1 MATVAVVGGGIVGC
15 ATASWLIAE
24 GHKVTVFERAPE
36 ARPASTGNAG
46 LIALAEV
53 SPLAR
58 PGIITKAPGWLLDP
72 LGPLAVRLRDLPA
85 MTPWLLRFVAS
96 ARPERVEAAA
106 EALSWLMSTALADHQ
121 ELARRSGMSGHMRK
135 TGALYITASE
145 SGYRAAREEWD
156 ERVRHGVPMQELT
169 AAEAR
174 KLVPALTGKFSR
186 AFFAPESWTVT
197 SPLAILEALRRRI
210 GDADAFVKQEVIAI
224 HPENR
229 EVSVMTA
236 EGGDLPFDRVVVA
249 GGVWSRTLVRGLG
262 LKVCLET
269 ERGYNTTYPKSPID
283 LPMPVFFSD
292 HGFIASPLAVGLRV
306 GGAVEMASPEAPP
319 NYARAAAMRKVM
331 RRYVPDLPEEGGV
344 EWMGCRPSTPDSMPV
359 IGRDPRDQRIVF
371 AFGHGHLG
379 LTLSAAT
386 ARHVA
391 ALIAGRPDQRLKPF
405 GIERF
410 Q

>member
-15 ATASWLIAE
+15 ATATWLIAE

-85 MTPWLLRFVAS
+85 LTPWLLRFVAS

-106 EALSWLMSTALADHQ
+106 AALSWLMSTALADHQ

-145 SGYRAAREEWD
+145 SGYKAAKEEWD
-156 ERVRHGVPMQELT
+156 ERVRHGVPMQELS
-169 AAEAR
+169 ADEAR

-186 AFFAPESWTVT
+186 AFFAPESWTVS

-210 GDADAFVKQEVIAI
+210 GDADAFLKQEVIAL
-224 HPENR
+224 HPQSR
-229 EVSVMTA
+229 EISVMTA
-236 EGGDLPFDRVVVA
+236 EGGDLPFDRVVIA

-262 LKVCLET
+262 LKICLET
-269 ERGYNTTYPKSPID
+269 ERGYNTTYPRNPID

-319 NYARAAAMRKVM
+319 NYKRAAAMRKVM
-331 RRYVPDLPEEGGV
+331 RRYVPDLPEQGGV

-359 IGRDPRDQRIVF
+359 IGRDPRDPRIVF

-391 ALIAGRPDQRLKPF
+391 GLIAGRPDPGLKPF

>member
-1 MATVAVVGGGIVGC
+1 MASVAIVGGGIVGC
-15 ATASWLIAE
+15 AAAAWLLGD
-24 GHKVTVFERAPE
+24 GHAVTVFERDPE

-46 LIALAEV
+46 LLALAEI

-58 PGIITKAPGWLLDP
+58 PGVLAKAPGWLLDP
-72 LGPLAVRLRDLPA
+72 LGPLAVRVRDLPA
-85 MTPWLLRFVAS
+85 LTPWLMRFVAS

-106 EALSWLMSTALADHQ
+106 EALAWLMSTALGDHQ
-121 ELARRSGMSGHMRK
+121 ELARRSGLSGHMRK
-135 TGALYITASE
+135 TGALYVTASE
-145 SGYRAAREEWD
+145 KGYRAAKPEWEERE
-156 ERVRHGVPMQELT
+156 RHGVPFRELS
-169 AAEAR
+169 AQQAR
-174 KLVPALTGKFSR
+174 KLVPALSGPFFK
-186 AFFAPESWTVT
+186 AFHAPESWTVT
-197 SPLAILEALRRRI
+197 SPLAILEALRRRLLS
-210 GDADAFVKQEVIAI
+210 ANAFVKQKVIALRAD
-224 HPENR
+224 ER
-229 EVSVMTA
+229 EVAVLTE

-249 GGVWSRTLVRGLG
+249 GGVWSRDIVRDLG
-262 LKVCLET
+262 LKVTLET
-269 ERGYNTTYPKSPID
+269 ERGYNTTYASSPID

-319 NYARAAAMRKVM
+319 NFARAAAMRKVM
-331 RRYVPDLPEEGGV
+331 RRYVPDLPEDGGV
-344 EWMGCRPSTPDSMPV
+344 EWMGCRPSTPDSLPV
-359 IGRDPRDQRIVF
+359 IGRDPRDPRVVF

-391 ALIAGRPDQRLKPF
+391 SLVAGRPDAKLAPF

>member
-1 MATVAVVGGGIVGC
+1 MATIAVVGGGIVGC

-145 SGYRAAREEWD
+145 SGYRAAKEEWD

-174 KLVPALTGKFSR
+174 KLVPALTGKFSK

-210 GDADAFVKQEVIAI
+210 GDADAFVKQEVIAL
-224 HPENR
+224 HPESR
-229 EVSVMTA
+229 EISVMTA

-262 LKVCLET
+262 LKICLET

-306 GGAVEMASPEAPP
+306 GGAVEMASPDATP
-319 NYARAAAMRKVM
+319 NYKRAAAMRKVM

-359 IGRDPRDQRIVF
+359 IGRDPRDPRIVF

-391 ALIAGRPDQRLKPF
+391 SLIAGRPDQRLKPF

>member
-46 LIALAEV
+46 LIALAET

-58 PGIITKAPGWLLDP
+58 PGIITKAPGWLMDP
-72 LGPLAVRLRDLPA
+72 LGPLAVRWRDLPVL
-85 MTPWLLRFVAS
+85 TPWLMRFVAS

-106 EALSWLMSTALADHQ
+106 AALAWLMGTALADHQ

-145 SGYRAAREEWD
+145 SGYKAAKEEWD
-156 ERVRHGVPMQELT
+156 ERVRHGVPMQELS
-169 AAEAR
+169 AEEAR

-210 GDADAFVKQEVIAI
+210 RDADAFVKQEVIAV

-262 LKVCLET
+262 LKICLET

-319 NYARAAAMRKVM
+319 NFKRAAAMRKVM

-359 IGRDPRDQRIVF
+359 IGRDPRDNRIVF

-391 ALIAGRPDQRLKPF
+391 SLIAGRPDPKLKPF

>member
-1 MATVAVVGGGIVGC
+1 MATIAVVGGGIVGC

-145 SGYRAAREEWD
+145 SGYRAAKEEWD

-174 KLVPALTGKFSR
+174 KLVPALTGKFSK

-210 GDADAFVKQEVIAI
+210 GDADAFVKQEVIAL
-224 HPENR
+224 HPESR
-229 EVSVMTA
+229 EISVMTA

-262 LKVCLET
+262 LKICLET

-306 GGAVEMASPEAPP
+306 GGAVEMASPDAPP
-319 NYARAAAMRKVM
+319 NYKRAAAMRKVM

-359 IGRDPRDQRIVF
+359 IGRDPRDPRIVF

-391 ALIAGRPDQRLKPF
+391 SLIAGRPDQRLKPF

>member
-1 MATVAVVGGGIVGC
+1 MARVAIVGGGIVGC
-15 ATASWLIAE
+15 AAANWLIAE

-36 ARPASTGNAG
+36 AQPASTGNAG

-58 PGIITKAPGWLLDP
+58 PGTITKAPGWLLDP

-85 MTPWLLRFVAS
+85 LTPWLLRFIAS
-96 ARPERVEAAA
+96 ARPDRVEASAA
-106 EALSWLMSTALADHQ
+106 ALSWLMSTALADHQ

-145 SGYRAAREEWD
+145 SGYRAAKDEWD
-156 ERVRHGVPMQELT
+156 ERRRHGVPVEELS
-169 AAEAR
+169 ADEAR
-174 KLVPALTGKFSR
+174 KLVPALTGKFSK

-210 GDADAFVKQEVIAI
+210 GDTAAFAKQEVIAL

-229 EVSVMTA
+229 EISVMTA

-306 GGAVEMASPEAPP
+306 GGAVEMASPDAPP

-331 RRYVPDLPEEGGV
+331 RRYVPDLPEAGGV

-359 IGRDPRDQRIVF
+359 IGPDPRDPRIIF

-391 ALIAGRPDQRLKPF
+391 SLIAGRPDPKLKPF